1 MSHRVFLIDAHGLC
15 YRAFY
20 AVKALKNSKGKPT
33 NAIFGFCNI
42 LRKIL
47 SLAKPTHVAVCFD
60 VGKPTHRQ
68 KKFADYKIQR
78 QAMPDDLGTQIAVIR
93 DIVRAYGFP
102 IFELEGFEADDV
114 MATLSERFAKKNVD
128 VFIATD
134 DKDMAQLVNDHIK
147 LYSPRQEKVITPK
160 DVKEKFGV
168 TPEQIVDYIALA
180 GDASDNIPG
189 VKGIGEKGACKLLSE
204 FKSLEG
210 IYKHINQ
217 VAPAKLQEKLTASKQ
232 EAFLSKELA
241 TLDPCVPLDAGLDD
255 LAFPDP
261 DREKLFALF
270 NELEFR
276 KLAQEF
282 APLGAVV
289 QESFADLKTW
299 VQDSEKG
306 ESVFIAYD
314 LKSLRKSGQVSEA
327 LLQPHVIPATRLPAR
342 QEAGPHTGHSRE
354 LGIFDVYLADYLLSG
369 GQGQYHLPTLRASD
383 EGMSELYAIQK
394 RLLKEQN
401 LEFLFYD
408 VEMPLSNVLFEME
421 ANGVRLNIA
430 VLEDL
435 SKEAQAKI
443 AELEKS
449 LYKIAGG
456 PFNVNSPK
464 QLSEILF
471 KRLKLPAVK
480 KIKTGFSTNEEVLT
494 KLSHQHPLPALI
506 LEYRQMA
513 KLKSTYIDALPL
525 LVDPKTQRLHATFN
539 QAGAETGR
547 LSSSNPNL
555 QNIPIRTEFGQRI
568 RKAFVPYA
576 KGHALLSADYS
587 QIELRILAHLAG
599 DEDLKKACRGEGDIH
614 RYTASLMF
622 EVPENKVDEK
632 MRYAAKRINF
642 GIIYGMSAFGLA
654 KDLDVSIGQAQ
665 DFIDKYFL
673 RYPKVRHF
681 LDGEIQKARD
691 LGYVT
696 TLFGRRRYLPDIH
709 NRNMGLRQFAE
720 RQAINAPMQG
730 TAADIIK
737 IAMVKIS
744 RQLIAHKLSSTMIM
758 TVHDE
763 LVFDVPQEELKKM
776 VSLVRQ
782 EMAGAMD
789 LSVPMKTSVK
799 VGPNWLEMEKVE

>member
-1 MSHRVFLIDAHGLC
+1 MSQRVFLIDAHGLC

-20 AVKALKNSKGKPT
+20 AVKALKNSKGQPT
-33 NAIFGFCNI
+33 NAVFGFCNI
-42 LRKIL
+42 LRKML
-47 SLAKPTHVAVCFD
+47 SDCKPTHVAVCFD
-60 VGKPTHRQ
+60 VGKQTHRQ

-78 QAMPDDLGTQIAVIR
+78 QAMPDDLVIQINIIR

-102 IFELEGFEADDV
+102 IFESEGFEADDV
-114 MATLSERFAKKNVD
+114 MATLGLRFAKKDTD

-147 LYSPRQEKVITPK
+147 LYSPRQEKVIDIK
-160 DVKEKFGV
+160 DVEEKFGV
-168 TPEQIVDYIALA
+168 TPAQITDYIGLA
-180 GDASDNIPG
+180 GDTSDNIPG
-189 VKGIGEKGACKLLSE
+189 VKGIGEKGACKLLGE

-210 IYKHINQ
+210 VYKHVDQ
-217 VAPAKLQEKLTASKQ
+217 VTPIKLQEKLMASKQ

-241 TLDPCVPLDAGLDD
+241 TLETQVPLDAVLDD
-255 LAFPDP
+255 LVYPKP
-261 DREKLFALF
+261 DRAKLFTLF

-276 KLAQEF
+276 KFAQEY
-282 APLGAVV
+282 APLDAVP
-289 QESFADLKTW
+289 QEPAGELKTW
-299 VQDSEKG
+299 VEGSDGSKPI
-306 ESVFIAYD
+306 FIVYD
-314 LKSLRKSGQVSEA
+314 LKSLRKAGQVSTSQLKER
-327 LLQPHVIPATRLPAR
+327 T
-342 QEAGPHTGHSRE
+342 
-354 LGIFDVYLADYLLSG
+354 FDVYLADYLLSG
-369 GQGQYHLPTLRASD
+369 GQGQYHLSTLRASD
-383 EGMSELYAIQK
+383 EGMRELYAVQK

-408 VEMPLSNVLFEME
+408 VEMPLSDVLFDME
-421 ANGVRLNIA
+421 ANGVRLDVA
-430 VLEDL
+430 VLENL
-435 SKEAQAKI
+435 SKECQTKI

-449 LYKIAGG
+449 LFKMAGG

-471 KRLKLPAVK
+471 ERLKLPAVK

-494 KLSHQHPLPALI
+494 KLVSKHPLPALI

-525 LVDPKTQRLHATFN
+525 LVDPKTRRLHATFN

-547 LSSSNPNL
+547 LSSNNPNL
-555 QNIPIRTEFGQRI
+555 QNIPIRTDFGQRI

-576 KGHALLSADYS
+576 KGHVLLSADYS

-599 DEDLKKACRGEGDIH
+599 DEELKKACRGEGDIH
-614 RYTASLMF
+614 RHTASLMF

-632 MRYAAKRINF
+632 MRTAAKRINF

-654 KDLDVSIGQAQ
+654 KDLGLPIAQAQ
-665 DFIDKYFL
+665 DFIDRYFL
-673 RYPKVRHF
+673 RYPKVRYF

-744 RQLIAHKLSSTMIM
+744 RQLALQKLSSTMIM

-763 LVFDVPQEELKKM
+763 LVFDVPQAEVKTM
-776 VSLVRQ
+776 TVLVRQ
-782 EMAGAMD
+782 EMEGAMD
-789 LSVPMKTSVK
+789 MSVPIKISVE
-799 VGPNWLEMEKVE
+799 VGPNWLEMEKIKE

>member
-1 MSHRVFLIDAHGLC
+1 MPQRVFLIDAHGLC

-20 AVKALKNSKGKPT
+20 AVKALKNSKGEPT
-33 NAIFGFCNI
+33 NAVFGFCNI
-42 LRKIL
+42 LRKML
-47 SLAKPTHVAVCFD
+47 SDFKPTHVAVCFD
-60 VGKPTHRQ
+60 VGKQTHRQ

-78 QAMPDDLGTQIAVIR
+78 QAMPDDLVIQIKTIR
-93 DIVRAYGFP
+93 DIVQAYGFP

-114 MATLSERFAKKNVD
+114 MAALSVRFAQKNVN
-128 VFIATD
+128 VYIATD
-134 DKDMAQLVNDHIK
+134 DKDMAQLVSEHIK
-147 LYSPRQEKVITPK
+147 LYSPRQEKVIDTK
-160 DVKEKFGV
+160 DVVEKFGV
-168 TPEQIVDYIALA
+168 TPGQITDYIALA

-189 VKGIGEKGACKLLSE
+189 VKGIGEVGARKLIAE

-210 IYKHINQ
+210 IYKHVDQ
-217 VAPAKLQEKLTASKQ
+217 VTPGKLQEKLMASKK

-241 TLDPCVPLDAGLDD
+241 TLDPDLPLKADLDD
-255 LAFPDP
+255 LAFPEP
-261 DREKLFALF
+261 DREKLYALF

-276 KLAQEF
+276 KLAQEY
-282 APLGAVV
+282 APLDAPP
-289 QESFADLKTW
+289 QESFTDLKNW
-299 VQDSEKG
+299 VEGSDEGKPL
-306 ESVFIAYD
+306 FIAYD
-314 LKSLRKSGQVSEA
+314 LKSLRKAGQVSEKS
-327 LLQPHVIPATRLPAR
+327 LK
-342 QEAGPHTGHSRE
+342 SK
-354 LGIFDVYLADYLLSG
+354 IFDVYLADYLLSG
-369 GQGQYHLPTLRASD
+369 GQGQYQLPLLRSSD
-383 EGMSELYAIQK
+383 EGMRELFRIQK
-394 RLLKEQN
+394 KLLKEQG

-408 VEMPLSNVLFEME
+408 VEMPLSGVLFEME
-421 ANGVRLNIA
+421 ADGVTLDVA
-430 VLEDL
+430 VLEEL
-435 SKEAQAKI
+435 SKECQTKI

-471 KRLKLPAVK
+471 ERLKLPAVK
-480 KIKTGFSTNEEVLT
+480 KIKTGFSTNEEVLS
-494 KLSHQHPLPALI
+494 KLSKQHPLPALI

-525 LVDPKTQRLHATFN
+525 LVDPKTHRLHATFN

-547 LSSSNPNL
+547 LSSHDPNL
-555 QNIPIRTEFGQRI
+555 QNIPIRTDFGQRI
-568 RKAFVPYA
+568 RKAFVPYT
-576 KGHALLSADYS
+576 KGHVLLSADYS

-599 DEDLKKACRGEGDIH
+599 DEELKKACRGEGDIH

-622 EVPENKVDEK
+622 EVAENKVDEK

-654 KDLDVSIGQAQ
+654 KDLDVSIAQAQ

-673 RYPKVRHF
+673 RYPKVRQF

-737 IAMVKIS
+737 IAMVRIS
-744 RQLIAHKLSSTMIM
+744 RQLIKQKLSSTMIM

-763 LVFDVPQEELKKM
+763 LVFDVPQEEVKNM
-776 VSLVRQ
+776 VVLVRK
-782 EMAGAMD
+782 EMEAAMD
-789 LSVPMKTSVK
+789 LSVPMKVSVK
-799 VGPNWLEMEKVE
+799 AGPNWLEMEKVL

>member
-1 MSHRVFLIDAHGLC
+1 M
-15 YRAFY
+15 
-20 AVKALKNSKGKPT
+20 
-33 NAIFGFCNI
+33 
-42 LRKIL
+42 
-47 SLAKPTHVAVCFD
+47 
-60 VGKPTHRQ
+60 
-68 KKFADYKIQR
+68 
-78 QAMPDDLGTQIAVIR
+78 
-93 DIVRAYGFP
+93 
-102 IFELEGFEADDV
+102 
-114 MATLSERFAKKNVD
+114 
-128 VFIATD
+128 
-134 DKDMAQLVNDHIK
+134 
-147 LYSPRQEKVITPK
+147 
-160 DVKEKFGV
+160 
-168 TPEQIVDYIALA
+168 A
-180 GDASDNIPG
+180 GDTSDNIPG
-189 VKGIGEKGACKLLSE
+189 VKGIGEKGACKLLGE

-210 IYKHINQ
+210 IYKHVGQ
-217 VAPAKLQEKLTASKQ
+217 VVPAKLQEKLMNSEKD
-232 EAFLSKELA
+232 AFLSKELA
-241 TLDPCVPLDAGLDD
+241 TLDPQVPLDAVLDD
-255 LAFPDP
+255 LVFPQP
-261 DREKLFALF
+261 DREKLFSLF

-276 KLAQEF
+276 KFAQEY
-282 APLGAVV
+282 APLDALMP
-289 QESFADLKTW
+289 QELIGDLKFW
-299 VQDSEKG
+299 VQGSDEGKP
-306 ESVFIAYD
+306 VFIAYD
-314 LKSLRKSGQVSEA
+314 LKSLRKSGKVNENQ
-327 LLQPHVIPATRLPAR
+327 LKYK
-342 QEAGPHTGHSRE
+342 
-354 LGIFDVYLADYLLSG
+354 IFDVYLADYLLAG

-383 EGMSELYAIQK
+383 EGMRELYAIQK

-421 ANGVRLNIA
+421 ANGVRLDVA
-430 VLEDL
+430 VLEHL
-435 SKEAQAKI
+435 SKECQAKI
-443 AELEKS
+443 VELEAS
-449 LYKIAGG
+449 LFKIAGV

-471 KRLKLPAVK
+471 ERLKLPVIK
-480 KIKTGFSTNEEVLT
+480 KIKTGYSTNEEVLT
-494 KLSHQHPLPALI
+494 KLSSLHPLPALI

-525 LVDPKTQRLHATFN
+525 LVDPKSQRLHATFN

-547 LSSSNPNL
+547 LSSNNPNL
-555 QNIPIRTEFGQRI
+555 QNIPIRTDFGQLI

-576 KGHALLSADYS
+576 KGHVLLSADYS
-587 QIELRILAHLAG
+587 QIELRILALLAD
-599 DEDLKKACRGEGDIH
+599 DEELKKACKGDGDIH

-622 EVPENKVDEK
+622 EVPEDKVDEK

-654 KDLDVSIGQAQ
+654 KDLDVSINEAQ

-744 RQLIAHKLSSTMIM
+744 RQLTKEKLSSTMIM

-763 LVFDVPQEELKKM
+763 LVFDVPQDEVKTM
-776 VSLVRQ
+776 VL
-782 EMAGAMD
+782 
-789 LSVPMKTSVK
+789 LSVKKWKEQWTYQCR
-799 VGPNWLEMEKVE
+799 

>member
-1 MSHRVFLIDAHGLC
+1 MSNRVFLIDAHGLC

-20 AVKALKNSKGKPT
+20 AVKALKTSKGRPT
-33 NAIFGFCNI
+33 NAVFGFCNI
-42 LRKIL
+42 LRKML
-47 SLAKPTHVAVCFD
+47 KSCKPTHVAVCFD
-60 VGKPTHRQ
+60 VGKQTHRQ

-78 QAMPDDLGTQIAVIR
+78 QAMPDDLVIQMDAIR

-102 IFELEGFEADDV
+102 IFEREGFEADDV
-114 MATLSERFAKKNVD
+114 MASLGLRFAKKNTD

-134 DKDMAQLVNDHIK
+134 DKDMTQLVGEHIK
-147 LYSPRQEKVITPK
+147 LYSPRQERVIDAK
-160 DVKEKFGV
+160 DVMEKFGV
-168 TPEQIVDYIALA
+168 APSQITDYIALA
-180 GDASDNIPG
+180 GDTSDNIPG
-189 VKGIGEKGACKLLSE
+189 VKGIGEKGACKLLGE

-210 IYKHINQ
+210 IYKHVDQ
-217 VAPAKLQEKLTASKQ
+217 VTPAKLQEKLMASRQ

-241 TLDPCVPLDAGLDD
+241 TLETQLPLDAVLDD
-255 LAFPDP
+255 LVFPEP
-261 DREKLFALF
+261 DRAKLFTLF

-276 KLAQEF
+276 KFAQEY
-282 APLGAVV
+282 APLNAVPQGPV
-289 QESFADLKTW
+289 GDLKTW
-299 VQDSEKG
+299 VEGSDEGQPL
-306 ESVFIAYD
+306 FIAYD

-327 LLQPHVIPATRLPAR
+327 FFQSHVIPAPSTKGRSLEGQA
-342 QEAGPHTGHSRE
+342 
-354 LGIFDVYLADYLLSG
+354 GIFDVYLADYLLAG

-383 EGMSELYAIQK
+383 DGMRELHAIQK

-408 VEMPLSNVLFEME
+408 VEMPLSDVLFEME
-421 ANGVRLNIA
+421 VNGVRLDVA
-430 VLEDL
+430 LLEEL
-435 SKEAQAKI
+435 SQECQTKI
-443 AELEKS
+443 AQLEEA
-449 LYKIAGG
+449 LFKIAGT

-471 KRLKLPAVK
+471 ERLKLPAVK

-494 KLSHQHPLPALI
+494 RLSRQHPLPALI

-525 LVDPKTQRLHATFN
+525 LADPKTHRLHATFN
-539 QAGAETGR
+539 QAGTETGR
-547 LSSSNPNL
+547 LSSNNPNL
-555 QNIPIRTEFGQRI
+555 QNIPIRTDFGQRI
-568 RKAFVPYA
+568 RKAFVAYTH
-576 KGHALLSADYS
+576 GHVLLSADYS
-587 QIELRILAHLAG
+587 QIELRILAHLSG
-599 DEDLKKACRGEGDIH
+599 DEELKKACKGEGDIH
-614 RYTASLMF
+614 RTTAALMF

-632 MRYAAKRINF
+632 MRTAAKRTNF

-654 KDLDVSIGQAQ
+654 KDLDVPIPQAQ

-744 RQLIAHKLSSTMIM
+744 RQLIAQKLSSTMIM

-763 LVFDVPQEELKKM
+763 LVFDVPQEEIKSM

-782 EMAGAMD
+782 EMEGAMD
-789 LSVPMKTSVK
+789 LSVPMKVSVK
-799 VGPNWLEMEKVE
+799 VGPNWLEMEKIKA

>member
-1 MSHRVFLIDAHGLC
+1 MTSRIFLIDAHGIC

-20 AVKALKNSKGKPT
+20 AIKALKNSKGKPT
-33 NAIFGFCNI
+33 NAVFGFCSI

-47 SLAKPTHVAVCFD
+47 TDGKPTHVAVCFD
-60 VGKPTHRQ
+60 VGKQTHRQ
-68 KKFADYKIQR
+68 KKYAQYKIQR
-78 QAMPDDLGTQIAVIR
+78 QVMPDELVTQIETIHE
-93 DIVRAYGFP
+93 IIRAYGFP
-102 IFELEGFEADDV
+102 IYEKEGFEADDV
-114 MATLSERFAKKNVD
+114 MATLGTRFAQKDAD

-147 LYSPRQEKVITPK
+147 LYSPRQEKVIDTK
-160 DVKEKFGV
+160 DVVEKFGV
-168 TPEQIVDYIALA
+168 EPQQITDYIALA

-189 VKGIGEKGACKLLSE
+189 VKGIGEVGACKLLEE
-204 FKSLEG
+204 FKTLEG
-210 IYKHINQ
+210 IYKHLES
-217 VAPAKLQEKLTASKQ
+217 VTPAKLQEKLIASKK

-241 TLDPCVPLDAGLDD
+241 ILETQVPLDATIED
-255 LAFPDP
+255 LVFPQP
-261 DREKLFALF
+261 DRAKLFALF

-276 KLAQEF
+276 KLAQEY
-282 APLGAVV
+282 APLDAVS
-289 QESFADLKTW
+289 QEPLGDLKTW
-299 VQDSEKG
+299 VEGSDEGKP
-306 ESVFIAYD
+306 VYIVYD
-314 LKSLRKSGQVSEA
+314 LKSLRKSGHVAGGADLVSA
-327 LLQPHVIPATRLPAR
+327 RTRP
-342 QEAGPHTGHSRE
+342 E
-354 LGIFDVYLADYLLSG
+354 IFDVYLADYLLSG
-369 GQGQYHLPTLRASD
+369 GQGQYHMPTLRQSD
-383 EGMSELYAIQK
+383 EGMRELYTIQK
-394 RLLKEQN
+394 RLLKEQQ
-401 LEFLFYD
+401 LEFLFND
-408 VEMPLSNVLFEME
+408 VEIPLSGVLFCME
-421 ANGVRLNIA
+421 ADGVKLD
-430 VLEDL
+430 VPLLEEL
-435 SKEAQAKI
+435 SKECQIKI

-449 LYKIAGG
+449 LFEIAGI

-471 KRLKLPAVK
+471 KRLKLPVGK

-494 KLSHQHPLPALI
+494 KLSSQHPLPALI

-525 LVDPKTQRLHATFN
+525 LVDGKTSRLHATFN
-539 QAGAETGR
+539 QAGTETGR

-555 QNIPIRTEFGQRI
+555 QNIPIRTDFGQRI

-576 KGHALLSADYS
+576 KGHELLSADYS
-587 QIELRILAHLAG
+587 QIELRILAHLAED
-599 DEDLKKACRGEGDIH
+599 DELKKACKGQGDIH
-614 RYTASLMF
+614 RHTASLMF

-642 GIIYGMSAFGLA
+642 GIVYGMGAFSLA
-654 KDLDVSIGQAQ
+654 KDLDVSVKEAQ

-673 RYPKVRHF
+673 RYPKVRQF

-696 TLFGRRRYLPDIH
+696 TLFGRRRYLPDIN

-737 IAMVKIS
+737 IAMVKVNH
-744 RQLIAHKLSSTMIM
+744 RLAKEKLTSTMIM

-763 LVFDVPQEELKKM
+763 LVFDVPKEEIKTM
-776 VSLVRQ
+776 VTLVRQ
-782 EMAGAMD
+782 EMEGAMD

-799 VGPNWLEMEKVE
+799 TGPNWLEMEKVI

>member
-1 MSHRVFLIDAHGLC
+1 MSQRVFLIDAHGLC

-20 AVKALKNSKGKPT
+20 AVKALKNSKGQPT
-33 NAIFGFCNI
+33 NAVFGFCNI
-42 LRKIL
+42 LRKM
-47 SLAKPTHVAVCFD
+47 LADCKPTHVAVCFD
-60 VGKPTHRQ
+60 VAKQTHRQ

-78 QAMPDDLGTQIAVIR
+78 QAMPDDLVVQIKTIR

-114 MATLSERFAKKNVD
+114 MAALSLRFAKKDTD

-147 LYSPRQEKVITPK
+147 IYSPRQEKVIDAK
-160 DVKEKFGV
+160 DVIEKFGV
-168 TPEQIVDYIALA
+168 APEQITDYIALA

-189 VKGIGEKGACKLLSE
+189 VKGIGEKGACKLLAE
-204 FKSLEG
+204 FRSLEG
-210 IYKHINQ
+210 IYKHVDQ
-217 VAPAKLQEKLTASKQ
+217 VTPSKLQEKLMASKQ

-241 TLDPCVPLDAGLDD
+241 TLDPHVPLDAVLDD
-255 LAFPDP
+255 LAFPQP

-276 KLAQEF
+276 KFAQEY
-282 APLGAVV
+282 APLDAVLEGPV
-289 QESFADLKTW
+289 GDLKVW
-299 VQDSEKG
+299 VEHSDEG
-306 ESVFIAYD
+306 EPVFIAYD
-314 LKSLRKSGQVSEA
+314 LKALRKAGQVSDGQ
-327 LLQPHVIPATRLPAR
+327 LKHN
-342 QEAGPHTGHSRE
+342 
-354 LGIFDVYLADYLLSG
+354 IFDVYLADYLLSG
-369 GQGQYHLPTLRASD
+369 GQGQYHLPALRGSD
-383 EGMSELYAIQK
+383 EGMRELYAVQK
-394 RLLKEQN
+394 RLLKEQK

-408 VEMPLSNVLFEME
+408 VEMPLSDVLFEME
-421 ANGVRLNIA
+421 ANGVRLDVT
-430 VLEDL
+430 VLEEL
-435 SKEAQAKI
+435 SKECQIKI

-449 LYKIAGG
+449 LYELAGG

-471 KRLKLPAVK
+471 ERLKLPTVK

-494 KLSHQHPLPALI
+494 KLSSQHPLPALI
-506 LEYRQMA
+506 LEYRQIA

-525 LVDPKTQRLHATFN
+525 LVDAKTHRLHATFN

-547 LSSSNPNL
+547 LSSNNPNL
-555 QNIPIRTEFGQRI
+555 QNIPIRTDFGQRI

-576 KGHALLSADYS
+576 KGHVLLSADYS
-587 QIELRILAHLAG
+587 QIELRILALLAE
-599 DEDLKKACRGEGDIH
+599 DEELKKACRGDGDIH

-654 KDLDVSIGQAQ
+654 KDLDVSIAQAQ

-673 RYPKVRHF
+673 RYPKVRQF
-681 LDGEIQKARD
+681 LDGEIQKAKD

-696 TLFGRRRYLPDIH
+696 TLFGRRRYLPDIN

-744 RQLIAHKLSSTMIM
+744 RQLAKHKLSSTMIM

-763 LVFDVPQEELKKM
+763 LVFDVPQEEVKKM
-776 VSLVRQ
+776 VPLVRQ
-782 EMAGAMD
+782 EMEEAMD
-789 LSVPMKTSVK
+789 LSVPMKVSAK
-799 VGPNWLEMEKVE
+799 VGRNWLEMEKVEK

>member
-1 MSHRVFLIDAHGLC
+1 MPQRVFLIDAHGLC

-33 NAIFGFCNI
+33 NAVFGFCNI

-47 SLAKPTHVAVCFD
+47 VDGKPTHVAVCFD
-60 VGKPTHRQ
+60 VGKQTHRQ

-78 QAMPDDLGTQIAVIR
+78 QAMPDDLVIQIDTIR
-93 DIVRAYGFP
+93 DVVRAYGFP

-114 MATLSERFAKKNVD
+114 MATLSVRFAKKNTD

-147 LYSPRQEKVITPK
+147 LYSPRQEKVIDTK

-168 TPEQIVDYIALA
+168 APEQMTDYIALA
-180 GDASDNIPG
+180 GDPSDNIPG
-189 VKGIGEKGACKLLSE
+189 VKGIGEVGARKLLEE

-210 IYKHINQ
+210 VYKHVDQ
-217 VAPAKLQEKLTASKQ
+217 VAPAKLQEKLMASKQ

-241 TLDPCVPLDAGLDD
+241 TLDAHVPLDAALDD
-255 LAFPDP
+255 LAFPEP
-261 DREKLFALF
+261 DRVKLFALF

-276 KLAQEF
+276 KLAQEY
-282 APLGAVV
+282 APLDAVA
-289 QESFADLKTW
+289 QEPAGELKTW
-299 VQDSEKG
+299 VEGSNEGKPI
-306 ESVFIAYD
+306 FIAYD
-314 LKSLRKSGQVSEA
+314 LKSLRKAGQVTANQLKEK
-327 LLQPHVIPATRLPAR
+327 
-342 QEAGPHTGHSRE
+342 
-354 LGIFDVYLADYLLSG
+354 IFDVYLADYLLCG

-383 EGMSELYAIQK
+383 EGMRELYAIQK

-401 LEFLFYD
+401 LEFIFYD
-408 VEMPLSNVLFEME
+408 VEMPLSDVLFEME
-421 ANGVRLNIA
+421 ANGVRIDVA

-435 SKEAQAKI
+435 SKECQTKI

-449 LYKIAGG
+449 LFKIAGG

-471 KRLKLPAVK
+471 ERLKLPAVK

-494 KLSHQHPLPALI
+494 KLVAKHPLPALI

-525 LVDPKTQRLHATFN
+525 LVDPKTKRLHATFN

-547 LSSSNPNL
+547 LSSNNPNL
-555 QNIPIRTEFGQRI
+555 QNIPIRSGLGQRI
-568 RKAFVPYA
+568 RKAFVPYTH
-576 KGHALLSADYS
+576 GHVLLSADYS
-587 QIELRILAHLAG
+587 QIELRILAHLAK
-599 DEDLKKACRGEGDIH
+599 DEELKKACRGEGDIH
-614 RYTASLMF
+614 RTTASLMF

-654 KDLDVSIGQAQ
+654 KDLDVPVPQAQ

-730 TAADIIK
+730 TAADVIK

-744 RQLIAHKLSSTMIM
+744 RQLAKQKLSSTMIM

-763 LVFDVPQEELKKM
+763 LVFDVPHGEVKTM
-776 VSLVRQ
+776 VSLVHR
-782 EMAGAMD
+782 EMEGAMD
-789 LSVPMKTSVK
+789 LSVPMKASVK
-799 VGPNWLEMEKVE
+799 VGPNWLEMEKVK